1 MVSVTSDCIY
11 QNELGIHYIYN
22 LISSIMDRGYDCSL
36 STTTLKP
43 TIGDSNESHDTTRKT
58 RRQTW

>member
-11 QNELGIHYIYN
+11 QNELEIHYLCN
-22 LISSIMDRGYDCSL
+22 HISSILDRGYGCSF
-36 STTTLKP
+36 STTTLKS

-58 RRQTW
+58 NRQTR